1 LAPGNLARGIRRK
14 ELVLAITITCPQC
27 AHTVKASDG
36 LAGKKVQCPKCQRIL
51 TIPAPKPA
59 LVGAA
64 ASAGTTTAASPSRA
78 VAAVPT
84 AVPAAPAAPA
94 VDVREKVLAALQG
107 KIALPP
113 VSFVRKLGTFLILAI
128 LLAIVAVSVAAFG
141 GLVWLLV
148 WLVTS
153 DLSGQLPQ
161 AAVTLAIAAVAI
173 VIVCLIRPL
182 VMPQHK
188 SHALYPLSSSQEKL
202 LTDFVGKL
210 CEQVDCQ
217 PPAVVQAE
225 CSPRLALDRGGRK
238 LTIGLALTSGL
249 SVEQLG
255 GLIVGQLAQHR
266 RRAASGPTNL
276 IRAINGW
283 YWRSVFQQDR
293 FDQWITRVNLRPGFH
308 LGRLVLPLRAL
319 SFVGRAAL
327 WLPMFLGNS
336 AATGLVRRTE
346 LDADLCS
353 ARLIG
358 RNDFARLLERVKLV
372 EYTWEG
378 IFPELKFLYSEQK
391 LPDSLPHEL
400 ANRLAELAPEV
411 SATLLESVITSE
423 VIPFDS
429 RPSESERL
437 AAVEGEQTD
446 GVLACPLPAHVLW
459 SDYGKLAREATFD
472 YYSAS
477 FSAQHIKTAL
487 RRVT

>member
-1 LAPGNLARGIRRK
+1 M
-14 ELVLAITITCPQC
+14 AITITCPQC

-51 TIPAPKPA
+51 SIPAAKPVLVA
-59 LVGAA
+59 AGSAVGAKVA
-64 ASAGTTTAASPSRA
+64 DSPSRVTTA
-78 VAAVPT
+78 VAPVVA
-84 AVPAAPAAPA
+84 AAPPA
-94 VDVREKVLAALQG
+94 VDVREKVLAALRG

-113 VSFVRKLGTFLILAI
+113 VSFARKLGTYLILGI
-128 LLAIVAVSVAAFG
+128 LLVIVAVSIAAFG

-148 WLVTS
+148 WLATS
-153 DLSGQLPQ
+153 DVSSQWPQ
-161 AAVTLAIAAVAI
+161 AAVTLAMAGVAI
-173 VIVCLIRPL
+173 LIASLIRPL
-182 VMPQHK
+182 FMPQQK
-188 SHALYPLSSSQEKL
+188 SHARYPLSAAQEKL

-217 PPAVVQAE
+217 PPAAIEAE
-225 CSPRLALDRGGRK
+225 CSPRLSLDRSGRT
-238 LTIGLALTSGL
+238 LTIGLALASGL

-255 GLIVGQLAQHR
+255 GLIAGQLAQHR

-346 LDADLCS
+346 LDADLCT

-358 RNDFARLLERVKLV
+358 REDFARLLERVKLV

-400 ANRLAELAPEV
+400 ANRLHELAPEV

-437 AAVEGEQTD
+437 GAVEGEPTD

-459 SDYGKLAREATFD
+459 AEYGKLAREASFD
-472 YYSAS
+472 YYSAL
-477 FSAQHIKTAL
+477 FGPQHLKTAL
-487 RRVT
+487 RRVS